1 MINPMRL
8 SFATGPRRWIAAPV
22 LGVAACAAL
31 AALAVGANGLPV
43 IGAPVAAT
51 GTCPSHVGPSVP
63 CPRVPL
69 PAMRPIVPAPLPDYR
84 GFPMTIPPHLGSTLT
99 PAQQTRA
106 AAMRAQLRAYFGM
119 PSTPPLPIR
128 TN

>member
-1 MINPMRL
+1 
-8 SFATGPRRWIAAPV
+8 
-22 LGVAACAAL
+22 VAACAAL
-31 AALAVGANGLPV
+31 AAMAVAANGLPAV

-51 GTCPSHVGPSVP
+51 ATCPSHVGPSVP

-69 PAMRPIVPAPLPDYR
+69 PALRPIVPAPLPDYR

-99 PAQQTRA
+99 PAQQARA

-119 PSTPPLPIR
+119 PSAPPLPIR